1 MNGPSINTPK
11 RLAVV
16 LGSAALAACGGV
28 LQLAEIEGS
37 GYSDGAGSGY
47 GSVYVNGTRF
57 TTDVAAITIDGASAS
72 EADLEI
78 GMLLQ
83 VDGDVLAGIAQ
94 SIRYDRDLRG
104 PIDRI
109 ERANLLS
116 DDATLEILGQSVRVD
131 SRTRYV
137 GTDLDGLT
145 TDMSVEI
152 SGLRA
157 ADGSLRASLLRLNS
171 NVYAAGTE
179 RVDVEGH
186 VTAVSNTVVRVGQLQ
201 IDLAASSLS
210 GQVAIGDHIEAFG
223 LQTTRG
229 GVLRADQARRLLDG
243 READGP
249 QVQLDG
255 LVTAVS
261 GSTLSLGGQQVDISN
276 AERGDASGLPITQG
290 ARLIVTGTRAG
301 NTPDTRLISARR
313 VVLLPAADLS
323 LTGSVSG
330 IDFDS
335 EQLVVL
341 GQTLQLL
348 PHTQFIDDSAAALRR
363 FRTAD
368 LSLGDT
374 VELLAYA
381 STDGNLAVAR
391 LRRIDPAGSV
401 TLRGEASE
409 VSTAD
414 ESLSLAGVAV
424 RSTATTVF
432 TDAEGNLETAGQF
445 FANISNGTLVEAVGS
460 SNGLGGLNAE
470 RLTRP

>member
-1 MNGPSINTPK
+1 M
-11 RLAVV
+11 
-16 LGSAALAACGGV
+16 
-28 LQLAEIEGS
+28 
-37 GYSDGAGSGY
+37 
-47 GSVYVNGTRF
+47 
-57 TTDVAAITIDGASAS
+57 
-72 EADLEI
+72 
-78 GMLLQ
+78 
-83 VDGDVLAGIAQ
+83 
-94 SIRYDRDLRG
+94 
-104 PIDRI
+104 
-109 ERANLLS
+109 
-116 DDATLEILGQSVRVD
+116 
-131 SRTRYV
+131 
-137 GTDLDGLT
+137 
-145 TDMSVEI
+145 
-152 SGLRA
+152 
-157 ADGSLRASLLRLNS
+157 
-171 NVYAAGTE
+171 
-179 RVDVEGH
+179 
-186 VTAVSNTVVRVGQLQ
+186 
-201 IDLAASSLS
+201 
-210 GQVAIGDHIEAFG
+210 
-223 LQTTRG
+223 
-229 GVLRADQARRLLDG
+229 
-243 READGP
+243 
-249 QVQLDG
+249 
-255 LVTAVS
+255 
-261 GSTLSLGGQQVDISN
+261 
-276 AERGDASGLPITQG
+276 
-290 ARLIVTGTRAG
+290 
-301 NTPDTRLISARR
+301 
-313 VVLLPAADLS
+313 LLPAADLS